1 MTEPVLRL
9 LVLAGV
15 VAVVAAFWWQTR
27 PDRAKP
33 VTTQRPDLAP
43 GAYFFSSETCGSCV
57 PARKA
62 VRSSLGDRVHEIR
75 FEDHPGGFG
84 AHQITKVPT
93 LLIVR
98 EGGEAVLFEG
108 VPRRRHLRREK

>member
-15 VAVVAAFWWQTR
+15 VAVVAAFWWQAR
-27 PDRAKP
+27 PDRAEP
-33 VTTQRPDLAP
+33 VSTHRPDLAP

-57 PARKA
+57 PARK
-62 VRSSLGDRVHEIR
+62 VVMSSLGDRVHEIR

-84 AHQITKVPT
+84 AHQITRVPT

-98 EGGEAVLFEG
+98 PGGEALMFEG
-108 VPRRRHLRREK
+108 VPRRRHLRGLY